1 MVVLLWP
8 IILFDFRW
16 HKQCTA
22 LFGKKILW
30 TLWSLA
36 LSKMSCNNINNS
48 RGHVFWLFY
57 FLWLWIEPL
66 NSISLQKFLHCIIK
80 ILIGGMG
87 LGLLQNFMKVT
98 FPTTKL
104 RKQIFICE
112 VERAYWLNDSS
123 CHLENISSSV
133 KSIIFTRKIYLV

>member
-1 MVVLLWP
+1 MILGGINNVL
-8 IILFDFRW
+8 
-16 HKQCTA
+16 HSSV
-22 LFGKKILW
+22 KKMLC

-36 LSKMSCNNINNS
+36 LSKKSCNNINNS
-48 RGHVFWLFY
+48 RGHVFRLFC
-57 FLWLWIEPL
+57 FLWLWLEPL

-98 FPTTKL
+98 FPATKL
-104 RKQIFICE
+104 RKKIFICE
-112 VERAYWLNDSS
+112 VERAYWLNDYS